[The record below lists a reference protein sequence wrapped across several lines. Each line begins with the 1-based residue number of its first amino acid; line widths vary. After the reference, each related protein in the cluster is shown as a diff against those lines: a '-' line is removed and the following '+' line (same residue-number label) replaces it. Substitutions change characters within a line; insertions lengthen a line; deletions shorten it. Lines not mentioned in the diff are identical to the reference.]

1 MTKKYPYKFMEK
13 EIETKSR
20 FIDSECAKKIRA
32 IDDTMDILSGKWKIS
47 ILSRLGYKPMRYS
60 ELLRDING
68 IAGKV
73 LSREL
78 KDLETN
84 GLVKREVSQTQPL
97 SVTYDVTPYGM
108 TLKSLTDSI
117 AEWGLQHRKR
127 IIDSHKQDR

>member
-1 MTKKYPYKFMEK
+1 MEK
-13 EIETKSR
+13 EIEVKSR
-20 FIDSECAKKIRA
+20 IIDSECVKKIRA

-78 KDLETN
+78 KDLQMN
-84 GLVKREVSQTQPL
+84 GLIRREVSQTQPL
-97 SVTYDVTPYGM
+97 SVTYNVTAYGL

-117 AEWGLQHRKR
+117 ADWGLQHRQR
-127 IIDSHKQDR
+127 IIGSEKRDG